1 MSTCGRYVP
10 VTCTVDGMTNEEL
23 VSLTKVRRLASTGEA
38 KALRLGAELSLR
50 EVAAA
55 VGISHSNLWR
65 WEAGQRSPRGQAAL
79 AWGLLLAQLGSIE
92 GGSA

>member
-1 MSTCGRYVP
+1 
-10 VTCTVDGMTNEEL
+10 MTNEEL
-23 VSLTKVRRLASTGEA
+23 VSLTRVRRLASTGEA
-38 KALRLGAELSLR
+38 QALRLGAGLSLR

-65 WEAGQRSPRGQAAL
+65 WEAGQRTPRGRAAL
-79 AWGLLLAQLGSIE
+79 AWAVLLAELANLE